1 MKCHVSYD
9 INQCSQAIFL
19 KLHLAYKER
28 LAGHPTTRDGQL
40 GRRWHGRVWPANIG
54 ENDKMAELS
63 ALMTTFMKAIWKY
76 RWYAVIV
83 SWVVAIIGWVFVYRM
98 PDDYQAS
105 ARVYVDTQSI
115 LQPLL
120 STMTTVPN
128 IDQQVGFMR
137 RTLISRPNIEK
148 VIRTVDLDIKSKT
161 PAQHEELVDEL
172 MEKITITGTERDD
185 IYTIAYANPDPKL
198 GKEVVQALL
207 GIFVEGS
214 FGNKRQ
220 DSERAVQFID
230 DQIKSYESK
239 LAEAESALK
248 DFKIKNIGMLPREG
262 GFSGQMNSA
271 TDLLSQARLELSE
284 AEQARS
290 AIARQIAA
298 NSGAVSSGGVSQA
311 PMENPELDARIYNLQ
326 KNLDQLRMQYT
337 EEHPDIVAAKRLMT
351 QLEAKKV
358 EDSRRTRTAADPVA
372 PVSPMMQQ
380 LKVQLASEE
389 ARVASLR
396 ARVNEYAAR
405 NARLRSQSAVVPEV
419 EAQLAQLNRDYEV
432 NKDNYEKLVGR
443 REAAKLSGDL
453 SSATDMLTFRV
464 VDPPTAPL
472 VPSGPNRPR
481 LMSIA
486 FLIALAAGLGV
497 AFLMSQLRPTF
508 MAQSALRE
516 ATGLP
521 VLGSISMNWTA
532 EQKVKRRSRLY
543 AFSAAVVVLFGVYG
557 GVMAAILIGP
567 AL

>member
-1 MKCHVSYD
+1 
-9 INQCSQAIFL
+9 
-19 KLHLAYKER
+19 
-28 LAGHPTTRDGQL
+28 
-40 GRRWHGRVWPANIG
+40 
-54 ENDKMAELS
+54 MAELS
-63 ALMTTFMKAIWKY
+63 ALITTLLKAIWKY

-83 SWVVAIIGWVFVYRM
+83 SWIVAIAGWVFVYRM

-115 LQPLL
+115 LAPLL
-120 STMTTVPN
+120 ASMTTVPN
-128 IDQQVGFMR
+128 INQQVGFMR
-137 RTLISRPNIEK
+137 RTLISRPNVEK
-148 VIRTVDLDIKSKT
+148 VIRTVDLDIKSNT
-161 PAQHEELVDEL
+161 PKQHEAMVDEL

-185 IYTIAYANPDPKL
+185 IYTISYSNPDPKL

-207 GIFVEGS
+207 AIFVEGS

-230 DQIKSYESK
+230 DQIKTYEVK
-239 LAEAESALK
+239 LAEAENALK

-262 GFSGQMNSA
+262 GFSSQMNSV
-271 TDLLSQARLELSE
+271 TDQLSQARLELAE
-284 AEQARS
+284 AEQARN
-290 AIARQIAA
+290 AIARQIGA
-298 NSGAVSSGGVSQA
+298 NGAVRSGASTQVPV
-311 PMENPELDARIYNLQ
+311 ENPELDARIYNLQ

-337 EEHPDIVAAKRLMT
+337 EEHPDIVAAKRLLA

-358 EDSRRTRTAADPVA
+358 EDSKRTRTAADPVA

-380 LKVQLASEE
+380 LKVQLATEE

-396 ARVNEYAAR
+396 ARVNEYASR
-405 NARLRSQSAVVPEV
+405 SARLRSQSSVAPEV

-432 NKDNYEKLVGR
+432 NKDNYQKLVGR

-472 VPSGPNRPR
+472 VPSGPNRPH
-481 LMSIA
+481 LMSLV
-486 FLIALAAGLGV
+486 FLIALGAGLGV

-508 MAQSALRE
+508 MAQGALRE

-521 VLGSISMNWTA
+521 VLGSISMNWTP

-557 GVMAAILIGP
+557 GVMTAILMRP
-567 AL
+567 SL

>member
-1 MKCHVSYD
+1 MAGTRP
-9 INQCSQAIFL
+9 AI
-19 KLHLAYKER
+19 K
-28 LAGHPTTRDGQL
+28 
-40 GRRWHGRVWPANIG
+40 G

-63 ALMTTFMKAIWKY
+63 ALITTLLKAIWKY

-83 SWVVAIIGWVFVYRM
+83 SWIVAIAGWVFVYRM

-115 LQPLL
+115 LAPLL
-120 STMTTVPN
+120 ASMTTVPN
-128 IDQQVGFMR
+128 INQQVGFMR
-137 RTLISRPNIEK
+137 RTLISRPNVEK
-148 VIRTVDLDIKSKT
+148 VIRTVDLDIKAKT
-161 PAQHEELVDEL
+161 PAQHEAMVDEL

-185 IYTIAYANPDPKL
+185 IYTISYSNPDPKV

-207 GIFVEGS
+207 NIFVEGS

-230 DQIKSYESK
+230 DQIKTYEVK
-239 LAEAESALK
+239 LAEAENALK

-262 GFSGQMNSA
+262 GFNSQMNSV
-271 TDLLSQARLELSE
+271 TDQLSQARLELAE
-284 AEQARS
+284 AEQARN
-290 AIARQIAA
+290 AIARQIGA
-298 NSGAVSSGGVSQA
+298 NSGGASAGSSA
-311 PMENPELDARIYNLQ
+311 PVPVDNPELDARIYNLQ

-337 EEHPDIVAAKRLMT
+337 EAHPDIVAAKRLMS
-351 QLEAKKV
+351 QLEAKKA
-358 EDSRRTRTAADPVA
+358 EDAKRVRTASDPVA

-380 LKVQLASEE
+380 LKVQLAGEE

-396 ARVNEYAAR
+396 ARVNEYASRSAK
-405 NARLRSQSAVVPEV
+405 LRSQSSVAPEV

-432 NKDNYEKLVGR
+432 NKDNYNKLVGR

-472 VPSGPNRPR
+472 VPTGPNRPQ
-481 LMSIA
+481 LFSLV
-486 FLIALAAGLGV
+486 FLAALGAGLGV

-508 MAQSALRE
+508 MAQSTLRE

-521 VLGSISMNWTA
+521 VLGSISMNWTP

-557 GVMAAILIGP
+557 GVMTAILMRP
-567 AL
+567 SL

>member
-1 MKCHVSYD
+1 MV
-9 INQCSQAIFL
+9 
-19 KLHLAYKER
+19 HLTLR
-28 LAGHPTTRDGQL
+28 G
-40 GRRWHGRVWPANIG
+40 GRIPRAAPGWPACPAAMKG

-63 ALMTTFMKAIWKY
+63 ALITTLLKAIWKY

-83 SWVVAIIGWVFVYRM
+83 SWIVAIAGWVFVYRM

-115 LQPLL
+115 LAPLL
-120 STMTTVPN
+120 SGMTTVPN
-128 IDQQVGFMR
+128 INQQVGFMR
-137 RTLISRPNIEK
+137 RTLISRPNVEK
-148 VIRTVDLDIKSKT
+148 VIRTVDLDIKTTT
-161 PAQHEELVDEL
+161 PAQHEAMVDEL

-185 IYTIAYANPDPKL
+185 IYTISYSNPDPKV

-207 GIFVEGS
+207 NIFVEGS

-230 DQIKSYESK
+230 DQIKSYELK
-239 LAEAESALK
+239 LAEAENALK
-248 DFKIKNIGMLPREG
+248 DFKIKHMGMLPREG
-262 GFSGQMNSA
+262 GFSSQLNSIN
-271 TDLLSQARLELSE
+271 DQLSQARLELAE
-284 AEQARS
+284 AEQARN
-290 AIARQIAA
+290 AIARQIGV
-298 NSGAVSSGGVSQA
+298 NSGASAGGAA
-311 PMENPELDARIYNLQ
+311 PAAIDNPELDARIYNLQ

-337 EEHPDIVAAKRLMT
+337 EQHPDIVAAKRLMT

-358 EDSRRTRTAADPVA
+358 EDAKRVRTASDPVA

-380 LKVQLASEE
+380 LKVQLAGEE

-396 ARVNEYAAR
+396 ARVNEYASRSA
-405 NARLRSQSAVVPEV
+405 NLRSQSSVAPEV

-432 NKDNYEKLVGR
+432 NKDNYNKLVGR

-472 VPSGPNRPR
+472 VPTGPNRPQ
-481 LMSIA
+481 LFSLV
-486 FLIALAAGLGV
+486 FLAALGAGLGV

-508 MAQSALRE
+508 MAQGALRE

-521 VLGSISMNWTA
+521 VLGSISMNWTP

-557 GVMAAILIGP
+557 GVMTAILMRP
-567 AL
+567 SL

>member
-1 MKCHVSYD
+1 
-9 INQCSQAIFL
+9 
-19 KLHLAYKER
+19 
-28 LAGHPTTRDGQL
+28 
-40 GRRWHGRVWPANIG
+40 
-54 ENDKMAELS
+54 MAELS
-63 ALMTTFMKAIWKY
+63 ALITTLLKAIWKY

-83 SWVVAIIGWVFVYRM
+83 SWIVAIIGWVFVYRM

-115 LQPLL
+115 LAPLL
-120 STMTTVPN
+120 AGMTTVPN
-128 IDQQVGFMR
+128 INQQVAFMR
-137 RTLISRPNIEK
+137 RTLISRPNVEK
-148 VIRTVDLDIKSKT
+148 VMRTVDLDIKSKT
-161 PAQHEELVDEL
+161 PAQHEAMVDEL

-185 IYTIAYANPDPKL
+185 IYTIAYSNPNPKL
-198 GKEVVQALL
+198 GKDVVQALL
-207 GIFVEGS
+207 NIFVEGS

-230 DQIKSYESK
+230 DQIKSYEAK
-239 LAEAESALK
+239 LAEAENALK

-262 GFSGQMNSA
+262 GFSSQMNSV
-271 TDLLSQARLELSE
+271 TDQLSQARLELSE
-284 AEQARS
+284 AEQARN
-290 AIARQIAA
+290 AIARQIGA
-298 NSGAVSSGGVSQA
+298 NSGATRVNGSTQV
-311 PMENPELDARIYNLQ
+311 PIENPELDARIFNLQ

-337 EEHPDIVAAKRLMT
+337 EQHPDIVAAKRLMV

-358 EDSRRTRTAADPVA
+358 EDSKRTRTAADPVM

-396 ARVNEYAAR
+396 ARVSEYAS
-405 NARLRSQSAVVPEV
+405 RSAKLTSQREIAPEV

-432 NKDNYEKLVGR
+432 NKDNYQKLVGR

-481 LMSIA
+481 LMSIV
-486 FLIALAAGLGV
+486 FLIALGAGLGI

-508 MAQSALRE
+508 MAQSTLRE

-521 VLGSISMNWTA
+521 VLGAISMNWTA

-557 GVMAAILIGP
+557 GVMAAILMRP
-567 AL
+567 SL